1 MNELLQVSLHAGKRT
16 YIRAAPD
23 TCFLDVVAV
32 HGRYDER
39 KKIESTRSIHTFD
52 IQISPARLLAAP
64 ERAFVAAAT
73 LRVMAWCLVCAQK
86 PIDLVADAGA
96 G

>member
-23 TCFLDVVAV
+23 TCFLDIVAV

-39 KKIESTRSIHTFD
+39 MKIESTRSIHTFD
-52 IQISPARLLAAP
+52 IQISSARLAAP